1 MKSASVWSHQRLSNL
16 GDTQR
21 TSVKIYL
28 HKYCDFFQNTGKN
41 CFRKKLIWKISQ
53 NIHPEETIKKSFLQL
68 PHNLELHWKRSYFPM
83 LFEKIFQNTVLCQKT
98 GKATEGTEAFVRIC
112 LTKMLIWRISQNSSR
127 RNFDGVLFSLSSSLQ
142 LFLKR
147 TPSQLFSY
155 VTEAIRVCLK
165 CILKIFKISIN

>member
-1 MKSASVWSHQRLSNL
+1 MIPKGQVSKFTCTSTVTSSRILVKTVLEKSWSEKFHKIF
-16 GDTQR
+16 TQ
-21 TSVKIYL
+21 
-28 HKYCDFFQNTGKN
+28 
-41 CFRKKLIWKISQ
+41 KKL
-53 NIHPEETIKKSFLQL
+53 L
-68 PHNLELHWKRSYFPM
+68 RSPFSSYLTTRNFT
-83 LFEKIFQNTVLCQKT
+83 EKEVIFQCFLKRFFRILFYVRKLVKQQKD
-98 GKATEGTEAFVRIC
+98 KEAFVRIC
-112 LTKMLIWRISQNSSR
+112 LTKKLIWRISQNSSR

>member
-1 MKSASVWSHQRLSNL
+1 MIPKGQVSKFTCTSTVTSSRILVKTVLEKSWSEKFHKIF
-16 GDTQR
+16 TQ
-21 TSVKIYL
+21 
-28 HKYCDFFQNTGKN
+28 
-41 CFRKKLIWKISQ
+41 KKL
-53 NIHPEETIKKSFLQL
+53 L
-68 PHNLELHWKRSYFPM
+68 RSPFSSYLTTRNFT
-83 LFEKIFQNTVLCQKT
+83 EKEVIFQCFLKRFFRILFYVRKLVKQQKEL
-98 GKATEGTEAFVRIC
+98 KHLSAC
-112 LTKMLIWRISQNSSR
+112 LTKKLIWRISQNSSR